1 MAFFDILKIIVPNL
15 EEQRNKQKSM
25 RGKIERK
32 MEVLSINTLP
42 TSKTRLRSLVKY
54 GILRLCLSTFLYT

>member
-54 GILRLCLSTFLYT
+54 GILRLCLTTFLYT